1 MKWLDGFL
9 TALLIVFVFVAI
21 CFAIQTKDEID
32 KLMSNFKYI
41 KIRCD
46 IARDVNNEQWRH
58 IRDIRKKCGIEEP
71 EEERRGW
78 LNSSDG
84 WYSVSPQ

>member
-9 TALLIVFVFVAI
+9 TALLIVFVCLAI
-21 CFAIQTKDEID
+21 LFAIQTKDEID

-41 KIRCD
+41 ESRCD
-46 IARDVNNEQWRH
+46 SARDVNNEQWRH
-58 IRDIRKKCGIEEP
+58 IRDIRKKCGIEDP
-71 EEERRGW
+71 EERRGW

-84 WYSVSPQ
+84 WYSATP